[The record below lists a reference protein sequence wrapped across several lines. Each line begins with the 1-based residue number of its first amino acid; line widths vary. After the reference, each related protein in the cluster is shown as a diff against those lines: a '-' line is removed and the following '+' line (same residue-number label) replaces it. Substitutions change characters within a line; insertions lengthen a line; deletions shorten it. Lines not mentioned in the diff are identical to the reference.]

1 MAVSNVELRVDAR
14 NAVTQLN
21 QASAATNKLDGAVRN
36 MNGRLGSSTR
46 KFAASG
52 NAAKQTGGAF
62 NSLAQSVKS
71 AAVGYA
77 SFATAQSI
85 VNTAIS
91 REESE
96 RRIQLLAK
104 GYGEVEQLSKA
115 AADASVRFGQSQ
127 TTANKALA
135 GVYARLR
142 PVGTS
147 LEEIVSTYNGFNTA
161 ARISGAT
168 AVEAENAFTQ
178 LAQALGSG
186 ALRGD
191 EFNSISEQV
200 PGILTAI
207 SKETGVAQGKL
218 RAYAADGKITADI
231 VIRALQRIEREGANQ
246 LEEALKGP
254 EQQLK
259 NVTNRTEDLQVAIG
273 RLALPA
279 VLAVVNDL
287 ASSAERWA
295 TTIDNL
301 SVAFSGLG
309 AFLNPVIEK
318 LSQINDLISNINP
331 LVLALNTIP
340 GLSQMMVGN
349 QSQLPQ
355 AIKNFDQLS
364 DQQIQQGLALAG
376 IKPPAVV
383 TPKGGG
389 RRAAERKDISQE
401 LFDLEMLLVSAKLDN
416 NRLDEIQLQGQI
428 ETLKVLEQGLKPR
441 EQALRLSQI
450 GQEVS
455 SRRLELER
463 SFTLEAINQA
473 ENVKA
478 IIEDRRIEN
487 ELLQIEIDKGK
498 EMADVVRSIN
508 ELVKNGISFS
518 EAFEMV
524 EANKLLDDQIKKQ
537 KELQEAQEAA
547 AERMNQIY
555 SSIGDSIKT
564 GIVDS
569 LTAAVEGTK
578 SLAEVASNTLKSI
591 ANILLQFGI
600 QTALAGLG
608 GGNPASIFTKLF
620 GGGRA
625 SGGTVSAGTSYV
637 VGERGPELF
646 TPGRSGSIAPNN
658 ALGGSNIVVNVDASG
673 TNAQGNGQNAK
684 QLGAAIGAAVQAE
697 LIKQQRPG
705 GLLAR

>member
-1 MAVSNVELRVDAR
+1 VAVSNVELRVDAR

-21 QASAATNKLDGAVRN
+21 RASAATNKLDGVVRN
-36 MNGRLGSSTR
+36 MNGRLQDSKGR
-46 KFAASG
+46 FVASG
-52 NAAKQTGGAF
+52 NAARRTGGAF

-71 AAVGYA
+71 AAIGYA

-115 AADASVRFGQSQ
+115 AANASVRFGQSQ
-127 TTANKALA
+127 TTANQALA

-161 ARISGAT
+161 ARLSGAT

-218 RAYAADGKITADI
+218 RAYAADGMITADI
-231 VIRALQRIEREGANQ
+231 VIRALQRIEKEGADQ

-279 VLAVVNDL
+279 VLAVVDDL

-295 TTIDNL
+295 GTIDNL
-301 SVAFSGLG
+301 SVAFSGLS

-331 LVLALNTIP
+331 LMLALNTIP
-340 GLSQMMVGN
+340 GLSQMMVGE

-355 AIKNFDQLS
+355 PIKNFDQLS
-364 DQQIQQGLALAG
+364 DQQIQQALALAG
-376 IKPPAVV
+376 VKPPAVDS
-383 TPKGGG
+383 KGAKVAKE
-389 RRAAERKDISQE
+389 RADMSEAM
-401 LFDLEMLLVSAKLDN
+401 FA
-416 NRLDEIQLQGQI
+416 
-428 ETLKVLEQGLKPR
+428 LEQKRQSL
-441 EQALRLSQI
+441 AFS
-450 GQEVS
+450 
-455 SRRLELER
+455 
-463 SFTLEAINQA
+463 N
-473 ENVKA
+473 
-478 IIEDRRIEN
+478 N
-487 ELLQIEIDKGK
+487 ELLKIELDRQIEVQRIMESSMLPRERTIALQESTNQALKRGAQVLKPMIKG
-498 EMADVVRSIN
+498 
-508 ELVKNGISFS
+508 
-518 EAFEMV
+518 V
-524 EANKLLDDQIKKQ
+524 E
-537 KELQEAQEAA
+537 ELQQGAKDAGTAFAELFIAADNKKLVEQA
-547 AERMNQIY
+547 AEMGRLY
-555 SSIGDSIKT
+555 SAIGDSIQT

-578 SLAEVASNTLKSI
+578 SLADVASDTLKSI
-591 ANILLQFGI
+591 ANILLQFGV

-625 SGGTVSAGTSYV
+625 SGGTVSAGTSYL

-658 ALGGSNIVVNVDASG
+658 SMGGSNIVVNVDAGG

>member
-21 QASAATNKLDGAVRN
+21 RASAATNKLDGVVRN
-36 MNGRLGSSTR
+36 MNGRLQDSKGR
-46 KFAASG
+46 FVASG
-52 NAAKQTGGAF
+52 NAARQTGGAF

-71 AAVGYA
+71 AAIGYA

-115 AADASVRFGQSQ
+115 AANASVRFGQSQ
-127 TTANKALA
+127 TTANQALA

-161 ARISGAT
+161 ARLSGAT

-218 RAYAADGKITADI
+218 RAYAADGMITADI
-231 VIRALQRIEREGANQ
+231 VIRALQRIEKEGADQ

-279 VLAVVNDL
+279 VLAVVDDL

-295 TTIDNL
+295 GTIDNL
-301 SVAFSGLG
+301 SVAFSGLS

-331 LVLALNTIP
+331 LMLALNTIP
-340 GLSQMMVGN
+340 GLSQMMVGE

-355 AIKNFDQLS
+355 PIKNFDQLS
-364 DQQIQQGLALAG
+364 DQQIQQALALAG
-376 IKPPAVV
+376 VKPPAVDS
-383 TPKGGG
+383 KGAKVAKE
-389 RRAAERKDISQE
+389 RADMSEAM
-401 LFDLEMLLVSAKLDN
+401 FA
-416 NRLDEIQLQGQI
+416 
-428 ETLKVLEQGLKPR
+428 LEQKRQSL
-441 EQALRLSQI
+441 AFS
-450 GQEVS
+450 
-455 SRRLELER
+455 
-463 SFTLEAINQA
+463 N
-473 ENVKA
+473 
-478 IIEDRRIEN
+478 N
-487 ELLQIEIDKGK
+487 ELLKIELDRQIEVQRIMESSMLPRERTIALQESTNQALKRGAQVLKPMIKG
-498 EMADVVRSIN
+498 
-508 ELVKNGISFS
+508 
-518 EAFEMV
+518 V
-524 EANKLLDDQIKKQ
+524 E
-537 KELQEAQEAA
+537 ELQQGAKDAGTAFAELFIAADNKKLVEQA
-547 AERMNQIY
+547 AEMGRLY
-555 SSIGDSIKT
+555 SAIGDSIQT

-578 SLAEVASNTLKSI
+578 SLADVASDTLKSI
-591 ANILLQFGI
+591 ANILLQFGV

-625 SGGTVSAGTSYV
+625 SGGTVSAGTSYL

-658 ALGGSNIVVNVDASG
+658 ALGGSNIVVNVDAGG

>member
-1 MAVSNVELRVDAR
+1 VAVSNVELRVDAR

-21 QASAATNKLDGAVRN
+21 RASAATNKLDGVVRN
-36 MNGRLGSSTR
+36 MNGRLQDSKGR
-46 KFAASG
+46 FVASG
-52 NAAKQTGGAF
+52 NAARQTGGAF

-71 AAVGYA
+71 AAIGYA

-115 AADASVRFGQSQ
+115 AANASVRFGQSQ
-127 TTANKALA
+127 TTANQALA

-161 ARISGAT
+161 ARLSGAT

-218 RAYAADGKITADI
+218 RAYAADGMITADI
-231 VIRALQRIEREGANQ
+231 VIRALQRIEKEGADQ

-279 VLAVVNDL
+279 VLAVVDDL

-295 TTIDNL
+295 GTIDNL
-301 SVAFSGLG
+301 SVAFSGLS

-331 LVLALNTIP
+331 LMLALNTIP
-340 GLSQMMVGN
+340 GLSQMMVGE

-355 AIKNFDQLS
+355 PIKNFDQLS
-364 DQQIQQGLALAG
+364 DQQIQQALALAG
-376 IKPPAVV
+376 VKPPAVDS
-383 TPKGGG
+383 KGAKVAKE
-389 RRAAERKDISQE
+389 RADMSEAM
-401 LFDLEMLLVSAKLDN
+401 FA
-416 NRLDEIQLQGQI
+416 
-428 ETLKVLEQGLKPR
+428 LEQKRQSL
-441 EQALRLSQI
+441 AFS
-450 GQEVS
+450 
-455 SRRLELER
+455 
-463 SFTLEAINQA
+463 N
-473 ENVKA
+473 
-478 IIEDRRIEN
+478 N
-487 ELLQIEIDKGK
+487 ELLKIELDRQIEVQRIMESSMLPRERTIALQESTNQALKRGAQVLKPMIKG
-498 EMADVVRSIN
+498 
-508 ELVKNGISFS
+508 
-518 EAFEMV
+518 V
-524 EANKLLDDQIKKQ
+524 E
-537 KELQEAQEAA
+537 ELQQGAKDAGTAFAELFIAADNKKLVEQA
-547 AERMNQIY
+547 AEMGRLY
-555 SSIGDSIKT
+555 SAIGDSIQT

-578 SLAEVASNTLKSI
+578 SLADVASDTLKSI
-591 ANILLQFGI
+591 ANILLQFGV

-658 ALGGSNIVVNVDASG
+658 ALGGSNIVVNVDAGG

>member
-1 MAVSNVELRVDAR
+1 MAVSNVELRVDAKS
-14 NAVTQLN
+14 AVAQLN
-21 QASAATNKLDGAVRN
+21 RASAATNKLDNAVRN
-36 MNGRLGSSTR
+36 MNGELRDSRS

-52 NAAKQTGGAF
+52 NAARQAGGAF

-71 AAVGYA
+71 AAIGYA
-77 SFATAQSI
+77 SFATAQSV

-104 GYGEVEQLSKA
+104 GYGEVKELSQA
-115 AADASVRFGQSQ
+115 AANASVRFGQSQ

-135 GVYARLR
+135 NVYARLR

-161 ARISGAT
+161 ARLSGAT

-218 RAYAADGKITADI
+218 RAYAADGKITADV
-231 VIRALQRIEREGANQ
+231 VIRALQRIEKEGADQ

-279 VLAVVNDL
+279 VLAVVDDL
-287 ASSAERWA
+287 ANSAERWA
-295 TTIDNL
+295 GTIDNL
-301 SVAFSGLG
+301 SVAFSGLS

-331 LVLALNTIP
+331 LMLALNTIP
-340 GLSQMMVGN
+340 GLSQMMVGE

-355 AIKNFDQLS
+355 PIKNFDQLS
-364 DQQIQQGLALAG
+364 DQQIQQALALAG
-376 IKPPAVV
+376 VKPPAVDS
-383 TPKGGG
+383 KGAKVAKE
-389 RRAAERKDISQE
+389 RADMSEAM
-401 LFDLEMLLVSAKLDN
+401 FA
-416 NRLDEIQLQGQI
+416 
-428 ETLKVLEQGLKPR
+428 LEQKRQSL
-441 EQALRLSQI
+441 AFS
-450 GQEVS
+450 
-455 SRRLELER
+455 
-463 SFTLEAINQA
+463 N
-473 ENVKA
+473 
-478 IIEDRRIEN
+478 N
-487 ELLQIEIDKGK
+487 ELLKIELDRQIEVQRIMESNMLPRERTIALQESTNQALKRGAQVLKPMIKG
-498 EMADVVRSIN
+498 
-508 ELVKNGISFS
+508 
-518 EAFEMV
+518 V
-524 EANKLLDDQIKKQ
+524 E
-537 KELQEAQEAA
+537 ELQQGAKDAGTAFAELFIAADNKKLVEQA
-547 AERMNQIY
+547 AEMGRLY
-555 SSIGDSIKT
+555 SAIGDSIQT

-578 SLAEVASNTLKSI
+578 SLADVASDTLKSI
-591 ANILLQFGI
+591 ANILLQFGV

-625 SGGTVSAGTSYV
+625 SGGTVSAGTSYL

-658 ALGGSNIVVNVDASG
+658 SMGGSNIVVNVDAGG

>member
-21 QASAATNKLDGAVRN
+21 RASAATNKLDGVVRN
-36 MNGRLGSSTR
+36 MNGRLQDSKGR
-46 KFAASG
+46 FVASG
-52 NAAKQTGGAF
+52 NAARQTGGAF

-71 AAVGYA
+71 AAIGYA

-115 AADASVRFGQSQ
+115 AANASVRFGQSQ
-127 TTANKALA
+127 TTANQALA

-161 ARISGAT
+161 ARLSGAT

-218 RAYAADGKITADI
+218 RAYAADGMITADI
-231 VIRALQRIEREGANQ
+231 VIRALQRIEKEGADQ

-279 VLAVVNDL
+279 VLAVVDDL

-295 TTIDNL
+295 GTIDNL
-301 SVAFSGLG
+301 SVAFSGLS

-331 LVLALNTIP
+331 LMLALNTIP
-340 GLSQMMVGN
+340 GLSQMMVGE

-355 AIKNFDQLS
+355 PIKNFDQLS
-364 DQQIQQGLALAG
+364 DQQIQQALALAG
-376 IKPPAVV
+376 VKPPAVDS
-383 TPKGGG
+383 KGAKVAKE
-389 RRAAERKDISQE
+389 RADMSEAM
-401 LFDLEMLLVSAKLDN
+401 FA
-416 NRLDEIQLQGQI
+416 
-428 ETLKVLEQGLKPR
+428 LEQKRQSL
-441 EQALRLSQI
+441 AFS
-450 GQEVS
+450 
-455 SRRLELER
+455 
-463 SFTLEAINQA
+463 N
-473 ENVKA
+473 
-478 IIEDRRIEN
+478 N
-487 ELLQIEIDKGK
+487 ELLKIELDRQIEVQRIMESSMLPRERTIALQESTNQALKRGAQVLKPMIKG
-498 EMADVVRSIN
+498 
-508 ELVKNGISFS
+508 
-518 EAFEMV
+518 V
-524 EANKLLDDQIKKQ
+524 E
-537 KELQEAQEAA
+537 ELQQGAKDAGTAFAELFIAADNKKLVEQA
-547 AERMNQIY
+547 AEMGRLY
-555 SSIGDSIKT
+555 SAIGDSIQT

-578 SLAEVASNTLKSI
+578 SLADVASDTLKSI
-591 ANILLQFGI
+591 ANILLQFGV

-625 SGGTVSAGTSYV
+625 SGGTVSAGTSYL

-658 ALGGSNIVVNVDASG
+658 SMGGSNIVVNVDAGG

>member
-1 MAVSNVELRVDAR
+1 VAVSNVELRVDAR

-21 QASAATNKLDGAVRN
+21 RASAATNKLDGVVRN
-36 MNGRLGSSTR
+36 MNGRLQDSKGR
-46 KFAASG
+46 FVASG
-52 NAAKQTGGAF
+52 NAARQTGGAF

-71 AAVGYA
+71 AAIGYA

-115 AADASVRFGQSQ
+115 AANASVRFGQSQ
-127 TTANKALA
+127 TTANQALA

-161 ARISGAT
+161 ARLSGAT

-218 RAYAADGKITADI
+218 RAYAADGMITADI
-231 VIRALQRIEREGANQ
+231 VIRALQRIEKEGADQ

-279 VLAVVNDL
+279 VLAVVDDL

-295 TTIDNL
+295 GTIDNL
-301 SVAFSGLG
+301 SVAFSGLS

-331 LVLALNTIP
+331 LMLALNTIP
-340 GLSQMMVGN
+340 GLSQMMVGE

-355 AIKNFDQLS
+355 PIKNFDQLS
-364 DQQIQQGLALAG
+364 DQQIQQALALAG
-376 IKPPAVV
+376 VKPPAVDS
-383 TPKGGG
+383 KGAKVAKE
-389 RRAAERKDISQE
+389 RADMSEAM
-401 LFDLEMLLVSAKLDN
+401 FA
-416 NRLDEIQLQGQI
+416 
-428 ETLKVLEQGLKPR
+428 LEQKRQSL
-441 EQALRLSQI
+441 AFS
-450 GQEVS
+450 
-455 SRRLELER
+455 
-463 SFTLEAINQA
+463 N
-473 ENVKA
+473 
-478 IIEDRRIEN
+478 N
-487 ELLQIEIDKGK
+487 ELLKIELDRQIEVQRIMESSMLPRERTIALQESTNQALKRGAQVLKPMIKG
-498 EMADVVRSIN
+498 
-508 ELVKNGISFS
+508 
-518 EAFEMV
+518 V
-524 EANKLLDDQIKKQ
+524 E
-537 KELQEAQEAA
+537 ELQQGAKDAGTAFAELFIAADNKKLVEQA
-547 AERMNQIY
+547 AEMGRLY
-555 SSIGDSIKT
+555 SAIGDSIQT

-578 SLAEVASNTLKSI
+578 SLADVASDTLKSI
-591 ANILLQFGI
+591 ANILLQFGV

-658 ALGGSNIVVNVDASG
+658 SMGGSNIVVNVDAGG

>member
-21 QASAATNKLDGAVRN
+21 RASAATNKLDGVVRN
-36 MNGRLGSSTR
+36 MNGRLQDSKGR
-46 KFAASG
+46 FVASG
-52 NAAKQTGGAF
+52 NAARRTGGAF

-71 AAVGYA
+71 AAIGYA

-115 AADASVRFGQSQ
+115 AANASVRFGQSQ
-127 TTANKALA
+127 TTANQALA

-161 ARISGAT
+161 ARLSGAT

-218 RAYAADGKITADI
+218 RAYAADGMITADI
-231 VIRALQRIEREGANQ
+231 VIRALQRIEKEGADQ

-279 VLAVVNDL
+279 VLAVVDDL

-295 TTIDNL
+295 GTIDNL
-301 SVAFSGLG
+301 SVAFSGLS

-331 LVLALNTIP
+331 LMLALNTIP
-340 GLSQMMVGN
+340 GLSQMMVGE

-355 AIKNFDQLS
+355 PIKNFDQLS
-364 DQQIQQGLALAG
+364 DQQIQQALALAG
-376 IKPPAVV
+376 VKPPAVDS
-383 TPKGGG
+383 KGAKVAKE
-389 RRAAERKDISQE
+389 RADMSEAM
-401 LFDLEMLLVSAKLDN
+401 FA
-416 NRLDEIQLQGQI
+416 
-428 ETLKVLEQGLKPR
+428 LEQKRQSL
-441 EQALRLSQI
+441 AFS
-450 GQEVS
+450 
-455 SRRLELER
+455 
-463 SFTLEAINQA
+463 N
-473 ENVKA
+473 
-478 IIEDRRIEN
+478 N
-487 ELLQIEIDKGK
+487 ELLKIELDRQIEVQRIMESSMLPRERTIALQESTNQALKRGAQVLKPMIKG
-498 EMADVVRSIN
+498 
-508 ELVKNGISFS
+508 
-518 EAFEMV
+518 V
-524 EANKLLDDQIKKQ
+524 E
-537 KELQEAQEAA
+537 ELQQGAKDAGTAFAELFIAADNKKLVEQA
-547 AERMNQIY
+547 AEMGRLY
-555 SSIGDSIKT
+555 SAIGDSIQT

-578 SLAEVASNTLKSI
+578 SLADVASDTLKSI
-591 ANILLQFGI
+591 ANILLQFGV

-625 SGGTVSAGTSYV
+625 SGGTVSAGTSYL

-658 ALGGSNIVVNVDASG
+658 SMGGSNIVVNVDAGG

>member
-1 MAVSNVELRVDAR
+1 VAVSNVELRVDAR

-21 QASAATNKLDGAVRN
+21 RASAATNKLDGVVRN
-36 MNGRLGSSTR
+36 MNGRLQDSKGR
-46 KFAASG
+46 FVASG
-52 NAAKQTGGAF
+52 NAARRTGGAF

-71 AAVGYA
+71 AAIGYA

-115 AADASVRFGQSQ
+115 AANASVRFGQSQ
-127 TTANKALA
+127 TTANQALA

-161 ARISGAT
+161 ARLSGAT

-218 RAYAADGKITADI
+218 RAYAADGMITADI
-231 VIRALQRIEREGANQ
+231 VIRALQRIEKEGADQ

-279 VLAVVNDL
+279 VLAVVDDL

-295 TTIDNL
+295 GTIDNL
-301 SVAFSGLG
+301 SVAFSGLS

-331 LVLALNTIP
+331 LMLALNTIP
-340 GLSQMMVGN
+340 GLSQMMVGE

-355 AIKNFDQLS
+355 PIKNFDQLS
-364 DQQIQQGLALAG
+364 DQQIQQALALAG
-376 IKPPAVV
+376 VKPPAVDS
-383 TPKGGG
+383 KGAKVAKE
-389 RRAAERKDISQE
+389 RADMSEAM
-401 LFDLEMLLVSAKLDN
+401 FA
-416 NRLDEIQLQGQI
+416 
-428 ETLKVLEQGLKPR
+428 LEQKRQSL
-441 EQALRLSQI
+441 AFS
-450 GQEVS
+450 
-455 SRRLELER
+455 
-463 SFTLEAINQA
+463 N
-473 ENVKA
+473 
-478 IIEDRRIEN
+478 N
-487 ELLQIEIDKGK
+487 ELLKIELDRQIEVQRIMESSMLPRERTIALQESTNQALKRGAQVLKPMIKG
-498 EMADVVRSIN
+498 
-508 ELVKNGISFS
+508 
-518 EAFEMV
+518 V
-524 EANKLLDDQIKKQ
+524 E
-537 KELQEAQEAA
+537 ELQQGAKDAGTAFAELFIAADNKKLVEQA
-547 AERMNQIY
+547 AEMGRLY
-555 SSIGDSIKT
+555 SAIGDSIQT

-578 SLAEVASNTLKSI
+578 SLADVASDTLKSI
-591 ANILLQFGI
+591 ANILLQFGV

-658 ALGGSNIVVNVDASG
+658 ALGGSNIVVNVDAGG

>member
-21 QASAATNKLDGAVRN
+21 RASAATNKLDGVVRN
-36 MNGRLGSSTR
+36 MNGRLQDSKGR
-46 KFAASG
+46 FVASG
-52 NAAKQTGGAF
+52 NAARRTGGAF

-71 AAVGYA
+71 AAIGYA

-115 AADASVRFGQSQ
+115 AANASVRFGQSQ
-127 TTANKALA
+127 TTANQALA

-161 ARISGAT
+161 ARLSGAT

-218 RAYAADGKITADI
+218 RAYAADGMITADI
-231 VIRALQRIEREGANQ
+231 VIRALQRIEKEGADQ

-279 VLAVVNDL
+279 VLAVVDDL

-295 TTIDNL
+295 GTIDNL
-301 SVAFSGLG
+301 SVAFSGLS

-331 LVLALNTIP
+331 LMLALNTIP
-340 GLSQMMVGN
+340 GLSQMMVGE

-355 AIKNFDQLS
+355 PIKNFDQLS
-364 DQQIQQGLALAG
+364 DQQIQQALALAG
-376 IKPPAVV
+376 VKPPAVDS
-383 TPKGGG
+383 KGAKVAKE
-389 RRAAERKDISQE
+389 RADMSEAM
-401 LFDLEMLLVSAKLDN
+401 FA
-416 NRLDEIQLQGQI
+416 
-428 ETLKVLEQGLKPR
+428 LEQKRQSL
-441 EQALRLSQI
+441 AFS
-450 GQEVS
+450 
-455 SRRLELER
+455 
-463 SFTLEAINQA
+463 N
-473 ENVKA
+473 
-478 IIEDRRIEN
+478 N
-487 ELLQIEIDKGK
+487 ELLKIELDRQIEVQRIMESSMLPRERTIALQESTNQALKRGAQVLKPMIKG
-498 EMADVVRSIN
+498 
-508 ELVKNGISFS
+508 
-518 EAFEMV
+518 V
-524 EANKLLDDQIKKQ
+524 E
-537 KELQEAQEAA
+537 ELQQGAKDAGTAFAELFIAADNKKLVEQA
-547 AERMNQIY
+547 AEMGRLY
-555 SSIGDSIKT
+555 SAIGDSIQT

-578 SLAEVASNTLKSI
+578 SLADVASDTLKSI
-591 ANILLQFGI
+591 ANILLQFGV

-658 ALGGSNIVVNVDASG
+658 ALGGSNIVVNVDAGG

>member
-21 QASAATNKLDGAVRN
+21 RASAATNKLDGVVRN
-36 MNGRLGSSTR
+36 MNGRLQDSKGR
-46 KFAASG
+46 FVASG
-52 NAAKQTGGAF
+52 NAARQTGGAF

-71 AAVGYA
+71 AAIGYA

-115 AADASVRFGQSQ
+115 AANASVRFGQSQ
-127 TTANKALA
+127 TTANQALA

-161 ARISGAT
+161 ARLSGAT

-218 RAYAADGKITADI
+218 RAYAADGMITADI
-231 VIRALQRIEREGANQ
+231 VIRALQRIEKEGADQ

-279 VLAVVNDL
+279 VLAVVDDL

-295 TTIDNL
+295 GTIDNL
-301 SVAFSGLG
+301 SVAFSGLS

-331 LVLALNTIP
+331 LMLALNTIP
-340 GLSQMMVGN
+340 GLSQMMVGE

-355 AIKNFDQLS
+355 PIKNFDQLS
-364 DQQIQQGLALAG
+364 DQQIQQALALAG
-376 IKPPAVV
+376 VKPPAVDS
-383 TPKGGG
+383 KGAKVAKE
-389 RRAAERKDISQE
+389 RADMSEAM
-401 LFDLEMLLVSAKLDN
+401 FA
-416 NRLDEIQLQGQI
+416 
-428 ETLKVLEQGLKPR
+428 LEQKRQSL
-441 EQALRLSQI
+441 AFS
-450 GQEVS
+450 
-455 SRRLELER
+455 
-463 SFTLEAINQA
+463 N
-473 ENVKA
+473 
-478 IIEDRRIEN
+478 N
-487 ELLQIEIDKGK
+487 ELLKIELDRQIEVQRIMESSMLPRERTIALQESTNQALKRGAQVLKPMIKG
-498 EMADVVRSIN
+498 
-508 ELVKNGISFS
+508 
-518 EAFEMV
+518 V
-524 EANKLLDDQIKKQ
+524 E
-537 KELQEAQEAA
+537 ELQQGAKDAGTAFAELFIAADNKKLVEQA
-547 AERMNQIY
+547 AEMGRLY
-555 SSIGDSIKT
+555 SAIGDSIQT

-578 SLAEVASNTLKSI
+578 SLADVASDTLKSI
-591 ANILLQFGI
+591 ANILLQFGV

-658 ALGGSNIVVNVDASG
+658 SMGGSNIVVNVDAGG

>member
-21 QASAATNKLDGAVRN
+21 RASAATNKLDGVVRN
-36 MNGRLGSSTR
+36 MNGRLQDSKGR
-46 KFAASG
+46 FVASG
-52 NAAKQTGGAF
+52 NAARQTGGAF

-71 AAVGYA
+71 AAIGYA

-115 AADASVRFGQSQ
+115 AANASVRFGQSQ
-127 TTANKALA
+127 TTANQALA

-161 ARISGAT
+161 ARLSGAT

-218 RAYAADGKITADI
+218 RAYAADGMITADI
-231 VIRALQRIEREGANQ
+231 VIRALQRIEKEGADQ

-279 VLAVVNDL
+279 VLAVVDDL

-295 TTIDNL
+295 GTIDNL
-301 SVAFSGLG
+301 SVAFSGLS

-331 LVLALNTIP
+331 LMLALNTIP
-340 GLSQMMVGN
+340 GLSQMMVGE

-355 AIKNFDQLS
+355 PIKNFDQLS
-364 DQQIQQGLALAG
+364 DQQIQQALALAG
-376 IKPPAVV
+376 VKPPAVDS
-383 TPKGGG
+383 KGAKVAKE
-389 RRAAERKDISQE
+389 RADMSEAM
-401 LFDLEMLLVSAKLDN
+401 FA
-416 NRLDEIQLQGQI
+416 
-428 ETLKVLEQGLKPR
+428 LEQKRQSL
-441 EQALRLSQI
+441 AFS
-450 GQEVS
+450 
-455 SRRLELER
+455 
-463 SFTLEAINQA
+463 N
-473 ENVKA
+473 
-478 IIEDRRIEN
+478 N
-487 ELLQIEIDKGK
+487 ELLKIELDRQIEVQRIMESSMLPRERTIALQESTNQALKRGAQVLKPMIKG
-498 EMADVVRSIN
+498 
-508 ELVKNGISFS
+508 
-518 EAFEMV
+518 V
-524 EANKLLDDQIKKQ
+524 E
-537 KELQEAQEAA
+537 ELQQGAKDAGTAFAELFIAADNKKLVEQA
-547 AERMNQIY
+547 AEMGRLY
-555 SSIGDSIKT
+555 SAIGDSIQT

-578 SLAEVASNTLKSI
+578 SLADVASDTLKSI
-591 ANILLQFGI
+591 ANILLQFGV

-658 ALGGSNIVVNVDASG
+658 ALGGSNIVVNVDAGG

>member
-1 MAVSNVELRVDAR
+1 VAVSNVELRVDAR

-21 QASAATNKLDGAVRN
+21 RASAATNKLDGVVRN
-36 MNGRLGSSTR
+36 MNGRLQDSKGR
-46 KFAASG
+46 FVASG
-52 NAAKQTGGAF
+52 NAARQTGGAF

-71 AAVGYA
+71 AAIGYA

-115 AADASVRFGQSQ
+115 AANASVRFGQSQ
-127 TTANKALA
+127 TTANQALA

-161 ARISGAT
+161 ARLSGAT

-218 RAYAADGKITADI
+218 RAYAADGMITADI
-231 VIRALQRIEREGANQ
+231 VIRALQRIEKEGADQ

-279 VLAVVNDL
+279 VLAVVDDL

-295 TTIDNL
+295 GTIDNL
-301 SVAFSGLG
+301 SVAFSGLS

-331 LVLALNTIP
+331 LMLALNTIP
-340 GLSQMMVGN
+340 GLSQMMVGE

-355 AIKNFDQLS
+355 PIKNFDQLS
-364 DQQIQQGLALAG
+364 DQQIQQALALAG
-376 IKPPAVV
+376 VKPPAVDS
-383 TPKGGG
+383 KGAKVAKE
-389 RRAAERKDISQE
+389 RADMSEAM
-401 LFDLEMLLVSAKLDN
+401 FA
-416 NRLDEIQLQGQI
+416 
-428 ETLKVLEQGLKPR
+428 LEQKRQSL
-441 EQALRLSQI
+441 AFS
-450 GQEVS
+450 
-455 SRRLELER
+455 
-463 SFTLEAINQA
+463 N
-473 ENVKA
+473 
-478 IIEDRRIEN
+478 N
-487 ELLQIEIDKGK
+487 ELLKIELDRQIEVQRIMESSMLPRERTIALQESTNQALKRGAQVLKPMIKG
-498 EMADVVRSIN
+498 
-508 ELVKNGISFS
+508 
-518 EAFEMV
+518 V
-524 EANKLLDDQIKKQ
+524 E
-537 KELQEAQEAA
+537 ELQQGAKDAGTAFAELFIAADNKKLVEQA
-547 AERMNQIY
+547 AEMGRLY
-555 SSIGDSIKT
+555 SAIGDSIQT

-578 SLAEVASNTLKSI
+578 SLADVASDTLKSI
-591 ANILLQFGI
+591 ANILLQFGV

-625 SGGTVSAGTSYV
+625 SGGTVSAGTSYL

-658 ALGGSNIVVNVDASG
+658 SMGGSNIVVNVDAGG